1 MEQFIQKIKPVKET
15 KLKAVSAQIGYIVP
29 QEYDTYHVGPGGQD
43 KRIIKQWNN
52 TLNQENHKHS
62 PPWLGFL
69 RGVFLANHLAWTNNL
84 TRTTKKQHVP
94 T

>member
-43 KRIIKQWNN
+43 KRIIKQ
-52 TLNQENHKHS
+52 
-62 PPWLGFL
+62 
-69 RGVFLANHLAWTNNL
+69 
-84 TRTTKKQHVP
+84 
-94 T
+94 